1 VYARIGVKDDTSRI
15 LFSAFASIPSENPE
29 PIRGAL
35 LCSVL
40 VNLCNY
46 QGVVMDE
53 KPRLLQDEAEGYD
66 VQKLS
71 KWFAS
76 RLDAREVI
84 RNNFKEDNNVSQ
96 VSNDRME

>member
-1 VYARIGVKDDTSRI
+1 M
-15 LFSAFASIPSENPE
+15 L
-29 PIRGAL
+29 
-35 LCSVL
+35 
-40 VNLCNY
+40 
-46 QGVVMDE
+46 DE

-66 VQKLS
+66 TQKLS